1 MTNPISPFLQ
11 QSSGHA
17 AQAACYARTGWTV
30 TMALIAVIGGIS
42 TLNMVV
48 AHLGVATLND
58 VASPFLQQLAR
69 FGRQA

>member
-1 MTNPISPFLQ
+1 
-11 QSSGHA
+11 
-17 AQAACYARTGWTV
+17 
-30 TMALIAVIGGIS
+30 MALIAVIGGIS